1 MIIAINGAQYNNLT
15 NDIILAHATYV
26 NSPFAKVDRDLNFEK
41 VGDNG
46 YESDII
52 LINDFTAEEIRS
64 GFYEI
69 ANLCDINTLELYAKK
84 HHSQDLDIQK
94 YVKLQKLKENKTIK
108 LSEFLYNDKTY
119 QIDENSKVNLNG
131 KVSAILLS
139 QQTGAPIVR
148 VSWIAKDNSIT
159 EFTTVQFLEFTNAV
173 AQYIERVLFVNDTIR
188 SNINKANSIKA
199 LEAIS
204 IDITI

>member
-26 NSPFAKVDRDLNFEK
+26 NSPFAKVDRDLNYKKIGEGEFSHVE
-41 VGDNG
+41 
-46 YESDII
+46 
-52 LINDFTAEEIRS
+52 LINDFTADELKA

-69 ANLCDINTLELYAKK
+69 ANFCDNNTLELYANK

-94 YVKLQKLKENKTIK
+94 YVKLQKLKTNKTIK
-108 LSEFLYNDKTY
+108 LSEFLYNDKVY

-131 KVSAILLS
+131 KVSAILLT
-139 QQTGAPIVR
+139 QQSGTPIER
-148 VSWIAKDNSIT
+148 VSWIAKDNTIT
-159 EFTTVQFLEFTNAV
+159 EFTTVEFLEFTNAV